1 MHPLI
6 YFSFLIWITSC
17 GNKPTLI
24 EREII
29 SEKISAFNILS
40 DNHDYLH
47 VMMGEYDGNKQEAF
61 DKFNGI
67 IAMEDNSELLPIK
80 KALSRITSVNKDSL
94 LVNRLDA
101 LVDYYQSGLSIQIEA
116 IFKGYGHNIPFEGK
130 SALVIYDSLTFKN
143 N

>member
-101 LVDYYQSGLSIQIEA
+101 LVDYYQSGLSMQIEA
-116 IFKGYGHNIPFEGK
+116 IFRGYGQLQMLDFNNAMSLYDNIK
-130 SALVIYDSLTFKN
+130 K
-143 N
+143 